1 MPNLSDTKTPTL
13 PLFVAI
19 GCLIFSFQLTA
30 KEYII
35 KPHNKLKFYNMK
47 NFTQSGK
54 LGLKI
59 VDSIESLNLVKIS
72 VNDSADPA
80 DALTRAVE
88 YFDADYIVLNAKLH
102 AFLDFSDPDRASQW
116 ALNTVQA
123 PQAWDM
129 SVGSHDIVVAVVDT
143 GVALTHEDLKD
154 NIWGNA
160 NEIAGNGKDDD
171 NNGFIDDVNGW
182 DFLGKDND
190 PTDETSTQNPG
201 HGTHCSG
208 IIGAVSGNNVGVCGI
223 SPHVSIMPLRFL
235 GSDGSGDLYDAVKA
249 IDYAI
254 SNGAHIISASF
265 GATVPESGAQ
275 PLIDAIKRAEEK
287 GVIFVAA
294 AGNEGHSNDTTNTYP
309 ANTNTS
315 NMIAVAASDVN
326 DQKPSWSNYGRK
338 VHIASPGVDILST
351 IPTGYDKLSGTSMAT
366 PLIAGIVALMKSVD
380 ITLTGSQ
387 ARSIIQSTGDVV
399 SIDTESSRRVN
410 AAQAVD
416 AVRQKSLT
424 LVPATATFEP
434 GSTATFSAWG
444 GVAPYQFSSQNTD
457 IATIDSNGNFSAK
470 AEGDV
475 VIQVIDA
482 ANNQATSISV
492 RVQKAKPAQETCPID
507 NEFLCMI
514 LCAIKP
520 DLPWCTTF
528 ELHQ

>member
-1 MPNLSDTKTPTL
+1 MSNSSDPKIPSL
-13 PLFVAI
+13 PLFVGI
-19 GCLIFSFQLTA
+19 SCLFFSCNLAA
-30 KEYII
+30 KEYIV
-35 KPHNKLKFYNMK
+35 KPHNKLKYYNTK
-47 NFTQSGK
+47 TFNQSGK

-59 VDSIESLNLVKIS
+59 VDSIDTLNLVKIS
-72 VNDSADPA
+72 LDDTTDPA
-80 DALTRAVE
+80 DALTRVVE
-88 YFDADYIVLNAKLH
+88 YFDADYLVENSKLY
-102 AFLDFSDPDRASQW
+102 AFLDFSDPDRQAQW
-116 ALNTVQA
+116 ALNAVQA
-123 PQAWDM
+123 PQAWDI
-129 SVGSHDIVVAVVDT
+129 SVGAHDVVVAVVDT

-154 NIWGNA
+154 NIWGNI

-171 NNGFIDDVNGW
+171 NNGFVDDVNGW
-182 DFLGKDND
+182 DFVGKDND
-190 PTDETSTQNPG
+190 PTDETSAQNPG

-208 IIGAVSGNNVGVCGI
+208 IIGAVGGNNVGVCGI
-223 SPHVSIMPLRFL
+223 SPQVSIMPLRFL

-254 SNGAHIISASF
+254 NNGAHIISASF

-294 AGNEGHSNDTTNTYP
+294 AGNEGNSNDTTNTYP
-309 ANTNTS
+309 ANTNAS
-315 NMIAVAASDVN
+315 NMISVAASDVN

-380 ITLTGSQ
+380 ISLTGSQ

-399 SIDTESSRRVN
+399 AIETESSRRVN
-410 AAQAVD
+410 AAHAVD
-416 AVRQKSLT
+416 AVRKKSLT

-457 IATIDSNGNFSAK
+457 IATIDTNGNFSAI

-475 VIQVIDA
+475 VIEVIDA
-482 ANNQATSISV
+482 AQNQATSISI
-492 RVQKAKPAQETCPID
+492 RVQKAKPAQETCPIN

-528 ELHQ
+528 ELHK